1 MHVISVKFYRIFF
14 VTFSRNLHF
23 VRTVLRMEL
32 AVFIFHSFVLH
43 ILYLCQEG
51 MNVKNRNVK

>member
-1 MHVISVKFYRIFF
+1 
-14 VTFSRNLHF
+14 
-23 VRTVLRMEL
+23 MEL